1 MDEDNITQDTL
12 TFLKEQQEYYKV
24 DNVLLI
30 IPSSKDIKKDII
42 NSININEYSNNI
54 KIIQSSKDSN
64 SNLILE
70 ISPTQNT
77 QSTQSKQLTTQLHS
91 ELNTKLN
98 TELHSQKDI
107 DHNTNTQLNTQIKE
121 YIVLVKKI
129 MNMVRDCKNVCHL
142 GFIQTE
148 NENVLSSLNHQLRT
162 PMNTITSGVSVLQ
175 INTTNAANKRILK
188 HLLNSCLEL
197 NLYIN
202 DIMDFYLLKGDSM
215 ELEYTDF
222 SLQTLLDEVNGF
234 FESDIKKNNIN
245 YKYDINYKSS
255 INTDYKRLKQI
266 LRYLMS
272 NSIKFSK
279 NEKIILDIKREKH
292 KDKTHKNNKHT
303 IIFTIIDTGG
313 GIDESLRDKVWL
325 PFYQVNEQWMTT
337 QEGLGLGLSNSKLL
351 SKQLGGDISFI
362 NSPYNSGTAIQ
373 FYINDNTIPKKRIL
387 PKLPFHRTL
396 PSLPSKKL
404 EKLERQQQQQDNIHS
419 LKSTSN
425 MDINNSKEILII
437 EDNVINSELLK
448 LMLENKYRNQ
458 GKTYKISIINDARMV
473 MNKLEGSREGYKNI
487 YMDLKMP
494 HVSGFELLQLIHK
507 KSNLV
512 KKYKNRII
520 LITALAQDKETITL
534 KQNPLVKNIIFKPI
548 MMRDLLIK

>member
-1 MDEDNITQDTL
+1 MNSDTTTTNNTQDTIH
-12 TFLKEQQEYYKV
+12 FLKDQLEHYKL
-24 DNVLLI
+24 DNALLI
-30 IPSSKDIKKDII
+30 IPSSYDIKKDII
-42 NSININEYSNNI
+42 NTISIKDESNNI
-54 KIIQSSKDSN
+54 KIIQSGKDNN

-70 ISPTQNT
+70 ISPTQYT
-77 QSTQSKQLTTQLHS
+77 QHTQSKQLTTQLTTQLHT
-91 ELNTKLN
+91 ELN

-121 YIVLVKKI
+121 YMDLVKKI
-129 MNMVRDCKNVCHL
+129 MTLVGDCKNVCPL

-175 INTTNAANKRILK
+175 INTTNTANKQILK

-202 DIMDFYLLKGDSM
+202 DIMDFYLLKGDGM

-222 SLQTLLDEVNGF
+222 TLQTLLDEVNGF
-234 FESDIKKNNIN
+234 FASDIKKNNIN
-245 YKYDINYKSS
+245 YKYDIHYKSS
-255 INTDYKRLKQI
+255 INTDYKRVKQI
-266 LRYLMS
+266 LRYLIS

-279 NEKIILDIKREKH
+279 NEKIILDIKREK
-292 KDKTHKNNKHT
+292 KDKNN
-303 IIFTIIDTGG
+303 IIFRIIDTGS
-313 GIDESLRDKVWL
+313 GIDKSLRDKVWL

-373 FYINDNTIPKKRIL
+373 FYIKDNTIPKKRIL
-387 PKLPFHRTL
+387 PKLPFHRSL
-396 PSLPSKKL
+396 PSLPTKKTQ
-404 EKLERQQQQQDNIHS
+404 KLKQQDNIHS

-473 MNKLEGSREGYKNI
+473 INKLEGSREGYKYI

-548 MMRDLLIK
+548 HLGDL

>member
-12 TFLKEQQEYYKV
+12 TFLKEQQEHYKV

-42 NSININEYSNNI
+42 NSININEHSNNI
-54 KIIQSSKDSN
+54 KIIQSSKDSD

-70 ISPTQNT
+70 ISPTKNT
-77 QSTQSKQLTTQLHS
+77 QRTQSKQLTTQLTTQLHT
-91 ELNTKLN
+91 ELN

-129 MNMVRDCKNVCHL
+129 INMVRDCKNVCPL

-175 INTTNAANKRILK
+175 INTTNTANKQILK

-202 DIMDFYLLKGDSM
+202 DIMDFYLLKGDGM

-245 YKYDINYKSS
+245 YKYDIHYKSS
-255 INTDYKRLKQI
+255 INTDYKRVKQI
-266 LRYLMS
+266 LRYLIS

-373 FYINDNTIPKKRIL
+373 FYIKDNTIPKKRIL

-396 PSLPSKKL
+396 PSLPSKKS
-404 EKLERQQQQQDNIHS
+404 QHQQDNIHS
-419 LKSTSN
+419 VKSTSN

-448 LMLENKYRNQ
+448 LMLENKYSNQ

-473 MNKLEGSREGYKNI
+473 MNKLEGSIEGYKNI

-548 MMRDLLIK
+548 QMGDL

>member
-1 MDEDNITQDTL
+1 MNRDTTTTTNNTQDTL
-12 TFLKEQQEYYKV
+12 TFLKDQLEHYKL
-24 DNVLLI
+24 DNALLI

-42 NSININEYSNNI
+42 NNININEHSNNI
-54 KIIQSSKDSN
+54 KIIQSSKDTD

-70 ISPTQNT
+70 ISPTQDTKHT
-77 QSTQSKQLTTQLHS
+77 QPKQLTTQLTTQLHS
-91 ELNTKLN
+91 ELNT
-98 TELHSQKDI
+98 ELHSQKDSI
-107 DHNTNTQLNTQIKE
+107 DNNTNTQFNTQLNIQIKE
-121 YIVLVKKI
+121 YMDLVKKI
-129 MNMVRDCKNVCHL
+129 MNLVSNCKNVCPL
-142 GFIQTE
+142 GYIQTE

-175 INTTNAANKRILK
+175 MNSTDIANKRILK

-202 DIMDFYLLKGDSM
+202 DIMDFYLLKGDGM

-222 SLQTLLDEVNGF
+222 TLQTLLDEVNGF
-234 FESDIKKNNIN
+234 FASDIKKNNIN
-245 YKYDINYKSS
+245 YKYDIHYKSS
-255 INTDYKRLKQI
+255 IKTDYKRVKQI

-279 NEKIILDIKREKH
+279 NEKIILDIKREKN
-292 KDKTHKNNKHT
+292 KDKNN
-303 IIFTIIDTGG
+303 IIFTIIDTGC
-313 GIDESLRDKVWL
+313 GIDKELRDKVWL
-325 PFYQVNEQWMTT
+325 PFYQINEQWMTT

-373 FYINDNTIPKKRIL
+373 FYIKDNTIPKKRVL
-387 PKLPFHRTL
+387 PKIPLNRSL

-404 EKLERQQQQQDNIHS
+404 QQHQENIHS

-425 MDINNSKEILII
+425 IDLNNSKEILII

-448 LMLENKYRNQ
+448 LMLENKYSNQ

-473 MNKLEGSREGYKNI
+473 INKLEGSRDGYKYI

-494 HVSGFELLQLIHK
+494 HISGFELLKLIHK

-548 MMRDLLIK
+548 HLGDL

>member
-12 TFLKEQQEYYKV
+12 TFLKDKLDHYKI
-24 DNVLLI
+24 DNALLI

-42 NSININEYSNNI
+42 NSININEHSNNI
-54 KIIQSSKDSN
+54 KIIQSSKDN
-64 SNLILE
+64 DSNLILE

-77 QSTQSKQLTTQLHS
+77 QHTQSKQLTTQLTTQFHT
-91 ELNTKLN
+91 ELN

-121 YIVLVKKI
+121 YMDLVKKI
-129 MNMVRDCKNVCHL
+129 MTLVGDCKNVCPL

-175 INTTNAANKRILK
+175 MNSKDIANKRILK

-303 IIFTIIDTGG
+303 IIFTIIDTGC
-313 GIDESLRDKVWL
+313 GIDKLLRDKVWL
-325 PFYQVNEQWMTT
+325 PFYQINEQWMTT

-373 FYINDNTIPKKRIL
+373 FYIKDNTIPKKRVL

-534 KQNPLVKNIIFKPI
+534 KQIPLVKNIIFKPI
-548 MMRDLLIK
+548 LLGDLEI